1 MKLLSYLVLSS
12 HLVEQLILLYQE
24 NSMTEKPINKSDLDT
39 LELKITKDQQQI
51 RHNQNNELQKYYNM
65 VDDLKTDSA
74 LSKQSLQHMTTSIE
88 KLEKVVTDW
97 FQEIKDEF
105 KTMHTVFAT
114 KEEHLIN
121 KNEIQE
127 IKSTHSKVISWLIGT
142 VATIFVTFLW
152 LIINTLWLK

>member
-1 MKLLSYLVLSS
+1 MAITQNDLNNLETKIKLDVSK
-12 HLVEQLILLYQE
+12 EQ
-24 NSMTEKPINKSDLDT
+24 TEL
-39 LELKITKDQQQI
+39 
-51 RHNQNNELQKYYNM
+51 RHWDRAKMQNYFNV
-65 VDDLKTDSA
+65 VDELKTDSA
-74 LSKQSLQHMTTSIE
+74 LSKQSLQSMTTSIE
-88 KLEKVVTDW
+88 KLEEVVKDW

-152 LIINTLWLK
+152 LIIKTLWIK

>member
-1 MKLLSYLVLSS
+1 MAITQNDLNNLETKIKLDVSK
-12 HLVEQLILLYQE
+12 EQQE
-24 NSMTEKPINKSDLDT
+24 L
-39 LELKITKDQQQI
+39 
-51 RHNQNNELQKYYNM
+51 RHWDRSKMQNYFNV
-65 VDDLKTDSA
+65 VDELKTDSA

-127 IKSTHSKVISWLIGT
+127 IKATHSKVISWLIGT

-152 LIINTLWLK
+152 LIIKTLWIK

>member
-1 MKLLSYLVLSS
+1 M
-12 HLVEQLILLYQE
+12 
-24 NSMTEKPINKSDLDT
+24 PITQSDLNN
-39 LELKITKDQQQI
+39 LETKIKLDVSKEQTEL
-51 RHNQNNELQKYYNM
+51 RHWDRSKMQNYFNV
-65 VDDLKTDSA
+65 VDELKTDSA

-114 KEEHLIN
+114 KEEHKAN
-121 KNEIQE
+121 KVEIE
-127 IKSTHSKVISWLIGT
+127 LIKSTHSKVISWLIGT

-152 LIINTLWLK
+152 LIIKTLWIK

>member
-1 MKLLSYLVLSS
+1 M
-12 HLVEQLILLYQE
+12 
-24 NSMTEKPINKSDLDT
+24 PITQSDLNN
-39 LELKITKDQQQI
+39 LETKIKLDVSKEQTEL
-51 RHNQNNELQKYYNM
+51 RHWDRSKMQNYFNV
-65 VDDLKTDSA
+65 VDELKTDSA

-97 FQEIKDEF
+97 FQEIKDEL
-105 KTMHTVFAT
+105 KTMYTVFAT

-127 IKSTHSKVISWLIGT
+127 IKATHSKVISWLIGT

-152 LIINTLWLK
+152 LIIKTLWIK